1 MVKFWRF
8 WGSRKGAKSWMGRVG
23 LEGGSEVDVG
33 KVGGMEEKEEKDEA
47 VYCDV
52 PETV

>member
-1 MVKFWRF
+1 
-8 WGSRKGAKSWMGRVG
+8 MGRVG

-33 KVGGMEEKEEKDEA
+33 KVGGMEEKEEKDE
-47 VYCDV
+47 VMYCDV